1 MSRKKAAGSDEP
13 GAETESLTTDEAGSA
28 EPGKKKTIRQYW
40 IALLTKHPSW
50 LHERSND
57 RLFEEYLKDHPDVS
71 AVPQNAKQGL
81 STVKSMM
88 RKERKE
94 RKRGRRAEG
103 ENGAAAPASP
113 GRPRGRGVAALEH
126 LEERIDDVLALAR
139 TTDGVEGTHVV
150 QSLKAARNAVIVLLH
165 KG

>member
-1 MSRKKAAGSDEP
+1 MGRKKAAGADDS
-13 GAETESLTTDEAGSA
+13 GAETEALTNDEAGSA

-94 RKRGRRAEG
+94 RKRGRKSAEEDG
-103 ENGAAAPASP
+103 MPAPTA
-113 GRPRGRGVAALEH
+113 RPRGRGAAALAE

-139 TTDGVEGTHVV
+139 ATDGVEGTHVV